1 MHEKSIN
8 AIKKLA
14 LLAVLLVPV
23 QAHSATNIAM
33 SQFLNDIRGSSF
45 NLLIAKPHIID
56 VRNSR
61 RRKKAINNGFKKEIR
76 NMEILLRKL
85 KLNAKL
91 RLPGVLN
98 DIPHYYANDKVAG
111 DKLYELIKVQTNLWE
126 TKLTEEIVIKKDKKA
141 AAPEEDGLADDIGAD
156 IDFDTDIIETTD
168 DELVLNDKAVTPGK
182 VANDFFLDIGFN
194 YAPLFGGMQVQRF
207 MEGGMKT
214 VTLKGGI
221 QTLQDIYA
229 PYRGD
234 KGLPV
239 PLPLHAVFGSAFLPD
254 KMGAI
259 HVMRLYVFVIVN
271 DPETEKVRVAAKPVP
286 NFRWDR
292 NEYYISAATGSVLR
306 AIFSEA
312 LGVKVEDN

>member
-1 MHEKSIN
+1 MHEKFIN
-8 AIKKLA
+8 VTKKAL
-14 LLAVLLVPV
+14 LLAVFILP
-23 QAHSATNIAM
+23 APAFSATNIAM

-45 NLLIAKPHIID
+45 NLLIAKPHIVD
-56 VRNSR
+56 VRNSKR
-61 RRKKAINNGFKKEIR
+61 RRRAIENGFKKEIR
-76 NMEILLRKL
+76 NMEILLRRL

-91 RLPGVLN
+91 RLPGILN
-98 DIPHYYANDKVAG
+98 DIPQYYQNDKVAG
-111 DKLYELIKVQTNLWE
+111 DRLYKLIELQTTMWE
-126 TKLTEEIVIKKDKKA
+126 SKLTEDIAIKGDKK
-141 AAPEEDGLADDIGAD
+141 EDTTEAGLSDDIGAD

-168 DELVLNDKAVTPGK
+168 DKHVLNDQAVTPGK
-182 VANDFFLDIGFN
+182 VANDIFIEVGDN
-194 YAPLFGGMQVQRF
+194 YAGLFGGQKVNRF
-207 MEGGMKT
+207 IDGGMKE

-229 PYRGD
+229 PYRNNS
-234 KGLPV
+234 GLPV
-239 PLPLHAVFGSAFLPD
+239 PLPLHAVFGSAFKPD

-271 DPETEKVRVAAKPVP
+271 DPETERVRVAAKPVP